1 MFVPPIPLPLL
12 QPVWA
17 TTRQASKRVLEFE
30 PTKSFCLIDPV
41 SFTAVVSLQ
50 SWSLLLA
57 FPGQDKV
64 SDQRSAKTPH
74 YVQQILSPCKCNG
87 RWYSLPGVSYVLV
100 RTQFNYLYM
109 PYFSCAWCWRSPT
122 AAIPAFLQLP
132 SVVPQSPS
140 QLLSGGSTFSQ
151 SVRVTQYCDLWVF
164 LPLIQQIIIMWL
176 DGKKRARVLRPKIPL
191 IAFIYRNYFSW
202 IFFRCFEI
210 NNCAGIIWGNKGGAD
225 ICERVRKGI
234 EVDLENGSPALNER
248 EPVNTIRVRTPVAED
263 EKEDLED
270 AETLRLYIRLSVN
283 DWKVRWPY
291 NIFQQLPES
300 HFQLLWRG
308 HTEVSV

>member
-1 MFVPPIPLPLL
+1 M
-12 QPVWA
+12 
-17 TTRQASKRVLEFE
+17 LEVAYCSNPCISAVTKCCSSE
-30 PTKSFCLIDPV
+30 PKS
-41 SFTAVVSLQ
+41 
-50 SWSLLLA
+50 
-57 FPGQDKV
+57 
-64 SDQRSAKTPH
+64 TPFRWK
-74 YVQQILSPCKCNG
+74 YFLSICTCN
-87 RWYSLPGVSYVLV
+87 
-100 RTQFNYLYM
+100 T
-109 PYFSCAWCWRSPT
+109 
-122 AAIPAFLQLP
+122 
-132 SVVPQSPS
+132 
-140 QLLSGGSTFSQ
+140 
-151 SVRVTQYCDLWVF
+151 VTQYCDLWVF

-234 EVDLENGSPALNER
+234 EVDLENGSPAVNER

-308 HTEVSV
+308 HTDVSV